1 MRYIKL
7 VKSTK
12 TSKDQIISLSG
23 RFSVSRCISEAMEF
37 SSKYVAFQ
45 ILEGTT
51 LLEAQPISEVIKFN
65 EVTIF

>member
-7 VKSTK
+7 IKSTK
-12 TSKDQIISLSG
+12 TGKDQIISLSG

-51 LLEAQPISEVIKFN
+51 LLEAKPISEILKFN

>member
-7 VKSTK
+7 VKSINTG
-12 TSKDQIISLSG
+12 KDQIISLSG

-37 SSKYVAFQ
+37 SAKYVAFQ

-51 LLEAQPISEVIKFN
+51 LLEAQPITETLKFSEI
-65 EVTIF
+65 TIF

>member
-12 TSKDQIISLSG
+12 TGKDQIISLSG

-37 SSKYVAFQ
+37 SAKYVAFQ

>member
-12 TSKDQIISLSG
+12 TGKDQIISLSG

-51 LLEAQPISEVIKFN
+51 LLEAQPISKVIKFN

>member
-7 VKSTK
+7 MKSTN
-12 TSKDQIISLSG
+12 TGKDQIISLSG

-37 SSKYVAFQ
+37 SAKYVAFQ

-51 LLEAQPISEVIKFN
+51 LLEAKPITETLKFSEI
-65 EVTIF
+65 TIF

>member
-12 TSKDQIISLSG
+12 TGKNQIISLSG
-23 RFSVSRCISEAMEF
+23 RFSISRCISEAMEF
-37 SSKYVAFQ
+37 SAKYVAFQ

-51 LLEAQPISEVIKFN
+51 LLEAQPITETLKFSEI
-65 EVTIF
+65 TIF

>member
-7 VKSTK
+7 LKSTK
-12 TSKDQIISLSG
+12 SGKDQIISISG

-37 SSKYVAFQ
+37 SAKYVAFQ

-51 LLEAQPISEVIKFN
+51 LLEAKPISEGIKFN

>member
-12 TSKDQIISLSG
+12 TGKNQIISLSG
-23 RFSVSRCISEAMEF
+23 RFSISRCISEAMEF
-37 SSKYVAFQ
+37 STKYVAFQ

-51 LLEAQPISEVIKFN
+51 LLEAKPISEIIKFN

>member
-7 VKSTK
+7 LKSTK
-12 TSKDQIISLSG
+12 SGKDQIISLSG

>member
-12 TSKDQIISLSG
+12 TGKDQIISLSG

-51 LLEAQPISEVIKFN
+51 LLEAQPISKIIKFN

>member
-7 VKSTK
+7 MKSTN
-12 TSKDQIISLSG
+12 TGKDQIISLSG

-37 SSKYVAFQ
+37 SAKYVAFQ

-51 LLEAQPISEVIKFN
+51 LLEAKPISEVIKFN

>member
-12 TSKDQIISLSG
+12 TGKNQIISISG

-37 SSKYVAFQ
+37 STKYVAFQ

-51 LLEAQPISEVIKFN
+51 LLEAKPISEVIKFN

>member
-12 TSKDQIISLSG
+12 TGKDQIISISG

-37 SSKYVAFQ
+37 SAKYCAFQ

-51 LLEAQPISEVIKFN
+51 LLEAKPISEVIKFN

>member
-7 VKSTK
+7 MKSTN
-12 TSKDQIISLSG
+12 TGKDQIISLSG

-37 SSKYVAFQ
+37 SAQYCAFQ

-51 LLEAQPISEVIKFN
+51 LLEAQPITETLKFS

>member
-7 VKSTK
+7 MKSTN
-12 TSKDQIISLSG
+12 TGKDQIISLSG

-51 LLEAQPISEVIKFN
+51 LLEAKPITKTLKFS

>member
-7 VKSTK
+7 MKSTN
-12 TSKDQIISLSG
+12 TEKDQIISLSG

-45 ILEGTT
+45 ILEGTP
-51 LLEAQPISEVIKFN
+51 LLEAKPITETIKFN